1 MKAIK
6 FLSMLAV
13 AALTFNSC
21 SNDDDAPAP
30 VNEEEVI
37 TTVIV
42 TLTPQ
47 GSGTA
52 VTLTSRDLD
61 GDGPNAPVVSVT
73 GPLNNNSVYNGSVQF
88 LNELENPAEDITEE
102 VAEEDLEHQ
111 VFYNVTGGIGTIT
124 YTDSD
129 PNGNPVGLSFTLS
142 TSASAT
148 TGVMTVILRHEPEK
162 DAAGVSE
169 GDITNAGGET
179 DTEVSFNV
187 AVN

>member
-6 FLSMLAV
+6 FLSMMAI

-21 SNDDDAPAP
+21 SNDDDAPEP

-47 GSGTA
+47 GSGST
-52 VTLTSRDLD
+52 VTLTSQDLD
-61 GDGPNAPVVSVT
+61 GDGPNAPVVTVT

-88 LNELENPAEDITEE
+88 LNELENPVEDITEE
-102 VAEEDLEHQ
+102 VAEEDDEHQ
-111 VFYNVTGGIGTIT
+111 VFFSVTGGVGTIT

-129 PNGNPVGLSFTLS
+129 ANGNPLGLAFTLS
-142 TSASAT
+142 TSATAT
-148 TGVMTVILRHEPEK
+148 NGIMTVTLRHEPNK

-179 DTEVSFNV
+179 DIEVSFNV
-187 AVN
+187 VVN